1 MKKPFWLKKS
11 SLQYYLVNFL
21 FDLYSI
27 LVIPKGEKNKVLVT
41 EFDGIGDVVVNQ
53 KLIELI
59 MNKYGKEQVIFLIR
73 DNMVDL
79 AVLMQ
84 YNYMTY
90 EDNYHLNIF
99 KLVRLYK
106 KMSKYNFREL
116 YFLEFH
122 LGYDVNKLKYSDK
135 EYKISFLKKFKFKK
149 IYGYRNGIFDSWLIE
164 NNITVIDSS
173 GEKILDKVYN
183 YAKVIDNK
191 IEIEEMIPNLE
202 INKLEMNYISVGI
215 GASDKIRIP
224 APEKLAEFL
233 NYISQKEECYFYIL
247 GYGKTQNEYFKKLE
261 KFIDKKERLINYVG
275 KLSLMESI
283 EKIANSKL
291 YIGFD
296 SGLYN
301 IAYALKKNIIAI
313 TDEKICPE
321 YRHESKNIKFV
332 HKKEGEE
339 SFRIEDLEYKNEN
352 LNSISINAFIR
363 EYESF

>member
-135 EYKISFLKKFKFKK
+135 
-149 IYGYRNGIFDSWLIE
+149 
-164 NNITVIDSS
+164 
-173 GEKILDKVYN
+173 
-183 YAKVIDNK
+183 
-191 IEIEEMIPNLE
+191 
-202 INKLEMNYISVGI
+202 
-215 GASDKIRIP
+215 
-224 APEKLAEFL
+224 
-233 NYISQKEECYFYIL
+233 
-247 GYGKTQNEYFKKLE
+247 
-261 KFIDKKERLINYVG
+261 
-275 KLSLMESI
+275 
-283 EKIANSKL
+283 
-291 YIGFD
+291 
-296 SGLYN
+296 
-301 IAYALKKNIIAI
+301 
-313 TDEKICPE
+313 
-321 YRHESKNIKFV
+321 
-332 HKKEGEE
+332 
-339 SFRIEDLEYKNEN
+339 
-352 LNSISINAFIR
+352 
-363 EYESF
+363 